1 MAAAVVVPALLSFDR
16 ELTSVAPKRTLPTWY
31 KGDAAHKTRPSGH
44 NADDTPGSKAEDS
57 DADNIA
63 EIRAGDYRLPLN
75 AVFSPEQLV
84 QYLVQE
90 CRAGRITWIKYII
103 FNKRIWSAATGWV
116 THVYNGSNPHDKHFH
131 LSCKPDT
138 ASENNTKPV
147 GLVAWVARLI
157 GKPQGVKM
165 IKLGDVTVPE
175 LRQGNRDEEGKTQRI
190 KRIQAILNW
199 LLPGLNPLTIDGDYG
214 KATAAGVKEVMK
226 TDPKRSSNNGSVF
239 GEAEYRRFFAL

>member
-1 MAAAVVVPALLSFDR
+1 MAVVVPALLALDR
-16 ELTSVAPKRTLPTWY
+16 EITMVAPKRTLPTWY
-31 KGDAAHKTRPSGH
+31 LGDAAHRKRPSGH
-44 NADDTPGSKAEDS
+44 NPDDTPGSKSEDQ
-57 DADNIA
+57 DADNKA

-75 AVFSPEQLV
+75 AVFSAEQLV

-103 FNKRIWSAATGWV
+103 FNKRIWTAATGWV
-116 THVYNGSNPHDKHFH
+116 TRVYNGSNPHDHHFH
-131 LSCKPDT
+131 ISCKPDT

-147 GLVAWVARLI
+147 GLVAWVAKLI
-157 GKPQGVKM
+157 GKKPEARKM

-175 LRQGNRDEEGKTQRI
+175 LRKGDKDKEGATQRI

-214 KATAAGVKEVMK
+214 NATAAGVKEVMK
-226 TDPKRSSNNGSVF
+226 NDPKRSNNSGTVF
-239 GEAEYRRFFAL
+239 GEAEYRRFFGL